1 LKKSIRIFF
10 SFLFSLHT
18 FFSIASG
25 TAMPVLDARP
35 KTLLITSVFH
45 DKTDISSYL
54 ETYIDSTN
62 KLTLKDIL
70 NPAHQLIFTTNT
82 DRYVTQMANK
92 VIWAKIFVKNE
103 SSQNAEWK
111 LIPHHSTAL
120 AYFIYPSGDTVSQI
134 TGIDVPMD
142 DRTESALSPVL
153 SFSLRKGES
162 VAIYFKVTTGTK
174 QKNTGKVLLDLSPGE
189 VFEQTEKIDFS
200 FQGMFGSVMLFTSI
214 FAVLLWLF
222 LRDKSMLYLACISF
236 FALLYTWEVSGMSRM
251 VLFRNSS
258 VYFLAFM
265 SVINQAG
272 GFLSGYFFYNS
283 MLPLREEAPR
293 LRRIFA
299 TLTYLQCLM
308 ALFRFI
314 TQNNLLPLDLL
325 HFAGILWFVCMVTV
339 VVYFLI
345 KKNRQAKFLVIATVL
360 LAACATLYGLA
371 LEHIV
376 PAIFQRS
383 FQVGMVVY
391 VILLGVGAV
400 DKVRQIRLE
409 KERLVREQNIMLE
422 NKVEERTRE
431 LNSEKEKSDEL
442 LLNILPSETAH
453 ELKKHGKSKARS
465 FEKVTVL
472 FTDFKNFTKVSE
484 TLSAEELVE
493 MIHHIY
499 SEFDNIIH
507 KHGVEKIKTIGDSY
521 MAAGGLPVI
530 NETNPQDVVNAAIE
544 ILHFIEQEKQ
554 VRIAANMPF
563 LEIRIGINT
572 GPLVAGIVGKKKFAY
587 DIWGDTVNIA
597 SRMESSGEPGK
608 INISGSTY
616 EFIKDQFECTYRGK
630 IHAKNKGEIDMYFV
644 EGRK

>member
-1 LKKSIRIFF
+1 
-10 SFLFSLHT
+10 
-18 FFSIASG
+18 
-25 TAMPVLDARP
+25 
-35 KTLLITSVFH
+35 
-45 DKTDISSYL
+45 
-54 ETYIDSTN
+54 
-62 KLTLKDIL
+62 
-70 NPAHQLIFTTNT
+70 
-82 DRYVTQMANK
+82 
-92 VIWAKIFVKNE
+92 
-103 SSQNAEWK
+103 
-111 LIPHHSTAL
+111 
-120 AYFIYPSGDTVSQI
+120 
-134 TGIDVPMD
+134 MD
-142 DRTESALSPVL
+142 DRTESALSPVI

-162 VAIYFKVTTGTK
+162 VTIYLKITTGTK
-174 QKNTGKVLLDLSPGE
+174 QKSTGKVLIDLSPGQ
-189 VFEQTEKIDFS
+189 VFEQAEKIDFS
-200 FQGMFGSVMLFTSI
+200 FQGMFGAVMLFTSI

-236 FALLYTWEVSGMSRM
+236 FALLYTWEASGMNRM
-251 VLFRNSS
+251 VLFPNSS
-258 VYFLAFM
+258 LYFLAFM

-272 GFLSGYFFYNS
+272 GFISGYFFYNS
-283 MLPLREEAPR
+283 MLPLKEEAPR
-293 LRRIFA
+293 LRKIFA

-391 VILLGVGAV
+391 LILLGVGAV

-409 KERLVREQNIMLE
+409 RERLIREQNSMLE
-422 NKVEERTRE
+422 QKVEERTRE

-442 LLNILPSETAH
+442 LLNILPSDTAH

-465 FEKVTVL
+465 FEKVSVL

-484 TLSAEELVE
+484 TMSAEELVE

-521 MAAGGLPVI
+521 MAAGGLPVM
-530 NETNPQDVVNAAIE
+530 NDTNPLDTVNAAIE
-544 ILHFIEQEKQ
+544 ILHFIEHEKQ
-554 VRIAANMPF
+554 LRIAANLPF

>member
-1 LKKSIRIFF
+1 MFF
-10 SFLFSLHT
+10 SSA
-18 FFSIASG
+18 IG
-25 TAMPVLDARP
+25 TAPLVFDAP
-35 KTLLITSVFH
+35 SKALFISSSLS
-45 DKTDISSYL
+45 DKADISSYV
-54 ETYIDSTN
+54 ESYIDSTG
-62 KLTLKDIL
+62 KLTLRDII
-70 NPAHQLIFTTNT
+70 NRNKGIIFTPNADHYKSQT
-82 DRYVTQMANK
+82 VNK
-92 VIWAKIFVKNE
+92 VIWIRLLVKNE
-103 SSQNAEWK
+103 SSLNSEWK
-111 LIPHHSTAL
+111 LIPHASSATE
-120 AYFIYPSGDTVSQI
+120 YCIYTNSDTFSQT
-134 TGIDVPMD
+134 TGTDIPMD
-142 DRTESALSPVL
+142 DRAESALSPVV

-162 VAIYFKVTTGTK
+162 VTIYLKVTTGTK
-174 QKNTGKVLLDLSPGE
+174 QKSTGKVLIELSPGQI
-189 VFEQTEKIDFS
+189 FEQTEKIDFS
-200 FQGMFGSVMLFTSI
+200 FQGMFGAVMLFTSI
-214 FAVLLWLF
+214 FAILLWLF
-222 LRDKSMLYLACISF
+222 LRDRSMLFLACISF
-236 FALLYTWEVSGMSRM
+236 FALLYTWEASGMNRM

-258 VYFLAFM
+258 LYFLAFM

-283 MLPLREEAPR
+283 MLPLKEEAPR
-293 LRRIFA
+293 LRKIFA

-345 KKNRQAKFLVIATVL
+345 KKNRQAKFLVVATVL

-376 PAIFQRS
+376 PAIFLRS

-422 NKVEERTRE
+422 HKVEERTRE

-465 FEKVTVL
+465 FEKATVL

-484 TLSAEELVE
+484 TLSPEELVE
-493 MIHHIY
+493 TIHHIY

-507 KHGVEKIKTIGDSY
+507 KHNVEKIKTIGDSY

-530 NETNPQDVVNAAIE
+530 NDTNPQDVVNAAFE

-554 VRIAANMPF
+554 LKIAANEPF
-563 LEIRIGINT
+563 FDIRIGIHT

-616 EFIKDQFECTYRGK
+616 GFIKDQFECTYRGK

>member
-1 LKKSIRIFF
+1 LKEHFRIFLSVLLSLLASF
-10 SFLFSLHT
+10 SF
-18 FFSIASG
+18 ASG
-25 TAMPVLDARP
+25 SAPPGYDIP
-35 KTLLITSVFH
+35 SKTLLITSALR
-45 DKTDISSYL
+45 DKTDISAYV
-54 ETYIDSTN
+54 ETIIDSSG
-62 KLTLKDIL
+62 KSTLQDIL
-70 NPAHQLIFTTNT
+70 KPGNRFIFSKNT
-82 DRYVTQMANK
+82 DHYTSSPTNK
-92 VIWAKIFVKNE
+92 VIWARIFVKNE
-103 SSQNAEWK
+103 SSLNSEWK
-111 LIPHHSTAL
+111 LIPHSSTAIG
-120 AYFIYPSGDTVSQI
+120 YCIYPTGDTVSQI
-134 TGIDVPMD
+134 TGTDVPMD
-142 DRTESALSPVL
+142 ERVESALSPVL
-153 SFSLRKGES
+153 SFSLRKGEP
-162 VAIYFKVTTGTK
+162 VAIYMKITTGTK
-174 QKNTGKVLLDLSPGE
+174 QNNTGKVSIDLSPGQL
-189 VFEQTEKIDFS
+189 FEQNEKVDFS

-222 LRDKSMLYLACISF
+222 LRDRSMLYLACISF
-236 FALLYTWEVSGMSRM
+236 FALLYTWEASGMNRM

-258 VYFLAFM
+258 MYFLAFM

-293 LRRIFA
+293 LRKIFA

-325 HFAGILWFVCMVTV
+325 HFTGILWFVCMVTV
-339 VVYFLI
+339 VIYFLV
-345 KKNRQAKFLVIATVL
+345 KKNRQAKFLVVATVL
-360 LAACATLYGLA
+360 LASCAILYGLA

-409 KERLVREQNIMLE
+409 RERLIREQNTMLE
-422 NKVEERTRE
+422 QKVEERTRE
-431 LNSEKEKSDEL
+431 LHSEKEKSDEL

-465 FEKVTVL
+465 FEKATVL

-484 TLSAEELVE
+484 TMSAEELVE

-507 KHGVEKIKTIGDSY
+507 KYGVEKIKTIGDSY
-521 MAAGGLPVI
+521 MAAGGLPVV
-530 NETNPQDVVNAAIE
+530 NDTNPQDVVNAAIE
-544 ILHFIEQEKQ
+544 ILHFIEHEKQ
-554 VRIAANMPF
+554 LRMAANEPF

-597 SRMESSGEPGK
+597 SRMESSSEPGK

>member
-1 LKKSIRIFF
+1 LKEQIRITLIA
-10 SFLFSLHT
+10 LFSLCA
-18 FFSIASG
+18 FYANASG
-25 TAMPVLDARP
+25 PAGLSIHGQSNVLS
-35 KTLLITSVFH
+35 ITSALQN
-45 DKTDISSYL
+45 KTDISPSI
-54 ETYIDSTN
+54 ETYIDSSG
-62 KLTLKDIL
+62 KLTFRDIL
-70 NPAHQLIFTTNT
+70 NQKTTFSPNG
-82 DRYVTQMANK
+82 DRYKSQELNK
-92 VIWAKIFVKNE
+92 VIWAKLLLKNE
-103 SSQNAEWK
+103 SSLNSEWK
-111 LIPHHSTAL
+111 LVPHTSTAIE
-120 AYFIYPSGDTVSQI
+120 YCIYPSDDTISET
-134 TGIDVPMD
+134 TGTDVAMD
-142 DRTESALSPVL
+142 DRTESALSPVV

-162 VAIYFKVTTGTK
+162 VTIYLKVTTGTK
-174 QKNTGKVLLDLSPGE
+174 QKSTGKVLIDLSPGQ

-222 LRDKSMLYLACISF
+222 LRDRSMLYLACISF
-236 FALLYTWEVSGMSRM
+236 FALLYTWEASGMSRM

-258 VYFLAFM
+258 LYFLAFM

-272 GFLSGYFFYNS
+272 GFISGYFFYNS
-283 MLPLREEAPR
+283 MLPLKEEAPR
-293 LRRIFA
+293 LRKIFA

-383 FQVGMVVY
+383 FQMGMVVY
-391 VILLGVGAV
+391 LILLGVGAV

-409 KERLVREQNIMLE
+409 RERLIREQNIMLE
-422 NKVEERTRE
+422 QKVEERTRE

-442 LLNILPSETAH
+442 LLNILPSDTAH

-465 FEKVTVL
+465 FEKVSVL

-484 TLSAEELVE
+484 TLTAEELVE
-493 MIHHIY
+493 MIHQIY

-521 MAAGGLPVI
+521 MAAGGLPI
-530 NETNPQDVVNAAIE
+530 ANETNPQDVVNAAIE

-554 VRIAANMPF
+554 IRITANLPF